1 MTTGIDFGT
10 TNSVAAQWNG
20 EYVEVL
26 ELGAQGLDADWR
38 RPGFELLYPSVVGTS
53 SLRAGALFG
62 WEAKLRSEQAVEACK
77 RMLREEPLVKIGG
90 ERFAATTAAA
100 GVFRSM
106 ATAAEEEAATEIAEA
121 VITVPANA
129 TGAARFRTRE
139 AARAAGITVKTLLNE
154 PTAAAISYAHAV
166 EEDGEFLVF
175 DWGGGTMDATLLLH
189 EEGFFDEKAS
199 RGVNQLGG
207 LEIDARLR
215 RMVLN
220 RAPARRRWSESE
232 QRQFNLDLERNKILL
247 SSQESVRVT
256 TPDGVV
262 VEIGQEEF
270 SAAIQDLISRA
281 LDPVEACLEQ
291 ARIDPRDL
299 TAVLM
304 IGGSSQ
310 IPAVRE
316 AVAEALDCE
325 LVGAELCD
333 PMTAV
338 AQGAAISAAAMDGEL
353 KSIIRVVNTHALGT
367 VTKDRDG
374 TRAFSALIDR
384 NQRLPQQRAKS
395 YQPSKDGVRRL
406 TVEVW
411 EGDPDR
417 PVDHPDNVKLTEL
430 VLAYPQRSQAEE
442 GAFDLEYT
450 YSKEGLLTVKATLQ
464 RTGETVLDGEV
475 RVFGDST
482 VPPEVEEELTRLF
495 ALSASERAAP
505 RPTHPQRDPGPAGT
519 QPGGR
524 PAGGPPAKNA
534 GPPSP
539 VFLAAKAA
547 GRAPLT
553 PPTPVAGQP
562 APATGQKPAA
572 LVVDGSNL
580 AWNGRPPRA
589 AGGKP
594 SFLALQAA
602 IRSLQFKNPD
612 RDIHVVVDA
621 TLRHDVTAE
630 ERPLVEQAVADGTVV
645 QPPAGT
651 EGRGDALVISIAD
664 EIGGVIVSNDNFA
677 PFQKA
682 NPWLLENNR
691 VLGATHS
698 QGLWVFNPRT
708 PNAAV
713 PTRRRH

>member
-20 EYVEVL
+20 AYVEIL
-26 ELGAQGLDADWR
+26 ELGGQGLDADWE
-38 RPGFELLYPSVVGTS
+38 RPGFEKLYPSVVGTS

-62 WEAKLRSEQAVEACK
+62 WEAKLRSEKAVEACK
-77 RMLREEPLVKIGG
+77 RMLREEPLVTIGG
-90 ERFAATTAAA
+90 RRFAATTAAA

-106 ATAAEEEAATEIAEA
+106 AAAAEEEAATEIGEA

-154 PTAAAISYAHAV
+154 PTAAAIAYAHAV
-166 EEDGEFLVF
+166 EEEGEFLVF

-189 EEGFFDEKAS
+189 DDGFFDEKAS

-207 LEIDARLR
+207 LEIDERLR
-215 RMVLN
+215 RMVLD
-220 RAPARRRWSESE
+220 RAPARRQWSESE
-232 QRQFNLDLERNKILL
+232 QRQFRLDLERNKILL
-247 SSQESVRVT
+247 SSQESVRIT
-256 TPDGVV
+256 TPDGIA
-262 VEIGQEEF
+262 VEIGQDEF
-270 SAAIQDLISRA
+270 SAGIQDLISRA
-281 LDPVEACLEQ
+281 LDPVEQCLEQ
-291 ARIDPRDL
+291 ARIDPSEL

-325 LVGAELCD
+325 LVGPELCN

-338 AQGAAISAAAMDGEL
+338 AEGAAISAAAMDGEL

-367 VTKDRDG
+367 VTKDRHG
-374 TRAFSALIDR
+374 KRAFSSLIDR
-384 NQRLPQQRAKS
+384 NQRLPQQRSKS
-395 YQPSKDGVRRL
+395 YQPSQDGVRRL

-430 VLAYPQRSQAEE
+430 VLAYPQRSQAED
-442 GAFDLEYT
+442 GVFDLEYT

-464 RTGETVLDGEV
+464 KTGEVVLDGEV

-482 VPPEVEEELTRLF
+482 VPPEIEKELKALF
-495 ALSASERAAP
+495 ALPSSERTTP
-505 RPTHPQRDPGPAGT
+505 RPTHPQPVPAT
-519 QPGGR
+519 AQSGGR
-524 PAGGPPAKNA
+524 PDYASRPNVA
-534 GPPSP
+534 PPSP
-539 VFLAAKAA
+539 ASLAKK
-547 GRAPLT
+547 
-553 PPTPVAGQP
+553 P
-562 APATGQKPAA
+562 APVTKQPSAA

-580 AWNGRPPRA
+580 AWNGRPPRS
-589 AGGKP
+589 AGGRP

-602 IRSLQFKNPD
+602 IKALRFKNPD
-612 RDIHVVVDA
+612 KDIHVVVDA
-621 TLRHDVTAE
+621 TLRHDVAPE
-630 ERPLVEQAVADGTVV
+630 ERPLVEEAIASGTVV

-664 EIGGVIVSNDNFA
+664 EINGVIVSNDNFA
-677 PFQKA
+677 PFQKS
-682 NPWLLENNR
+682 NPWLLDVGR
-691 VLGATHS
+691 VLGATQS
-698 QGLWVFNPRT
+698 QSLWVFNPRR
-708 PNAAV
+708 PNLAV
-713 PTRRRH
+713 PGRRR